1 MELYYYECSGQK
13 KKKKEVMVPGAL
25 AHFPATGPK
34 AEYACE
40 YGCSL
45 RPRWLSQVRERVWSQ
60 NITNTSRTKAHK
72 VHPGQV

>member
-34 AEYACE
+34 AEFLGCAGVL
-40 YGCSL
+40 YGSD
-45 RPRWLSQVRERVWSQ
+45 
-60 NITNTSRTKAHK
+60 
-72 VHPGQV
+72 G